1 MSIESTVGT
10 RIFEL
15 RDYVKESAVPVL
27 IEALKEI
34 NLSLNAQ
41 QKYFLKQKLE
51 TSINISFDRGMN
63 NILSVVKG
71 K

>member
-15 RDYVKESAVPVL
+15 RDYVKESTVPVL

-34 NLSLNAQ
+34 NLSLNEQ
-41 QKYFLKQKLE
+41 QMYFLKQKLE

-63 NILSVVKG
+63 NVLSVVKG